1 MVQTWPACESGI
13 DWGQMKSLTL
23 LLLAA
28 FLAPLAHADEPVP
41 AVKTRGMIL
50 DMFEKA
56 EEAKKEKEKSPS
68 EPLTRSFFPDAGA
81 KKTTTRAALKTG
93 LSDAEMTSMSGS
105 RGMTVKRVD
114 AETAKVAVEVMPSSA
129 QQFNNILF
137 ELDSTVFANDVA
149 YQQLGE
155 IAFAMK
161 AKPNLEF
168 LVEGHTCDLGTETH
182 NFQLSEARANAVR
195 EYLIQQGVSPSQ
207 IVTLG
212 FGESDPKVQNLDEA
226 NRRLNRRVVVYVRD

>member
-1 MVQTWPACESGI
+1 
-13 DWGQMKSLTL
+13 MKSLTL

-28 FLAPLAHADEPVP
+28 FLVPLAYADEPVP

-56 EEAKKEKEKSPS
+56 EKAKKEKEKKPG

-81 KKTTTRAALKTG
+81 KKATTRTAFKTG

-114 AETAKVAVEVMPSSA
+114 DETAKVAVDVMPTSA

-137 ELDSTVFANDVA
+137 ELGSTEFANDVA

-168 LVEGHTCDLGTETH
+168 LVEGHTCDLGSDAD

-195 EYLIQQGVSPSQ
+195 EYLVQQGVSLSQ